1 MSAEAALVQR
11 FPGAPSVEGGYLL
24 AILAAISANGGHE
37 LDITTGSNEVI
48 AAFDYLEIPPRFAL
62 ESLKGEL
69 KGRAWPERAFAVA
82 CRAGLLTGAPRVDFE
97 SWNGRSGVRY
107 RITSDGVKEEALS
120 KVPWKGNSSPGCRFI
135 VRFRTGLN
143 RDLFRSSTNDLTQ
156 QTVARL
162 QGRVRH
168 SPVKVTVD
176 GKTLNTDVQFGT
188 GLLQLVFQPKVRFDE
203 ARSATKF
210 RVEAQVRREC
220 GSSGSY
226 YGNFLFQGEEGSN
239 LLLCRGLVYPIDLPL
254 AGELGFSG
262 VVVAD
267 HLLTNQE
274 MTGLVENTAYDD
286 LLNDVESDLL
296 AESVGLIDTL
306 EDIDDIQREQ
316 VLSVLEQV
324 VETHRSGGDIDEAIA
339 VLQRLVDAPKLPSEV
354 RASHLTQLAKMLE
367 RAERAEESFDV
378 YNRALEYWGEAEG
391 EGQNLELVATALL
404 GAARLMDTHD
414 EEPFTAIDYARRAL
428 ELRRSVSDEEDPERG
443 AAAELLGRLY
453 LKHSA
458 YPDPEFMEI
467 EQLLKE
473 ALKSYEVNYGK
484 THATVPTILMN
495 LGEFYR
501 QQGSFEEA
509 EGCFLKALAVREKL
523 MGSRAEQVGEI
534 FDRLGALFEA
544 GGDISKSG
552 QYFFRALE
560 VWENILGPTHEEV
573 LRRINDLVVLYRVY
587 GHFQK
592 AEPLYLK
599 LLQLREGDADAP
611 SLEAVPDLCALA
623 LFYQVQAKYGQA
635 EPLFAKA
642 LQTLTEHYGEG
653 VNHPDL
659 AWVHGLAGRFYVL
672 QYRFKKAEEHLLT
685 SLQMSEMILG
695 DEHPDLIVCLEALSR
710 HYRIQKRFFEA
721 MECAERALAIAEQ
734 FYGTQH
740 PYVATALNS
749 FAELLSLSGDE
760 ETAGPVYLAAF
771 EIHETSSNILLSRNA
786 IPQVH
791 DSRMARVRQET
802 EELHLQAVDPSREYS
817 RFAEAESTYLRA
829 LFQREQVLGPDHF
842 DNARTLELL
851 AALYRKHRRY
861 EGAESLYRRALSV
874 RQTHLGNTHPDCGLS
889 LRVLTETLLMQE
901 KWNEAEPYLQ
911 EWLGIIER
919 TLGSGHSERAEVL
932 VRLAKIAE
940 AKGDTEHQLALLQEA
955 VTIRHAVFGTE
966 HPTFAVTLAEMLRV
980 EDKPTQAAELYDFV
994 LTSLEKNLGVEDALL
1009 IPILENYSKVLI
1021 ASGNEEQAAP
1031 LDARAM
1037 IMRAEFGLDFG

>member
-1 MSAEAALVQR
+1 MSDAALMQR
-11 FPGAPSVEGGYLL
+11 FPGAPTAEGGYLL
-24 AILAAISANGGHE
+24 AILAAVAANGGHE
-37 LDITTGSNEVI
+37 LDIATGSNEVI
-48 AAFDYLEIPPRFAL
+48 ASFDYVEVPSRFPL

-69 KGRAWPERAFAVA
+69 KGRPWPERAFAVA

-97 SWNGRSGVRY
+97 SWNGRSGLRY
-107 RITSDGVKEEALS
+107 RITSDGVKEETLS
-120 KVPWKGNSSPGCRFI
+120 KIPWKGSNTPGCRFI

-156 QTVARL
+156 QTIARL
-162 QGRVRH
+162 QSRVRH
-168 SPVKVTVD
+168 SPVRVSVD
-176 GKTLNTDVQFGT
+176 GKSINADLDLGD
-188 GLLQLVFQPKVRFDE
+188 GLLQLVFQPGGGFDE
-203 ARSATKF
+203 ERSAFK
-210 RVEAQVRREC
+210 VKAQAKLRRE
-220 GSSGSY
+220 SASRGSY
-226 YGNFLFQGEEGSN
+226 YGNFLFQGEEGPN
-239 LLLCRGLVYPIDLPL
+239 LLVCRGLVYPIDLPL
-254 AGELGFSG
+254 ASELGFSG

-274 MTGLVENTAYDD
+274 MTGLVENTAFDD

-296 AESVGLIDTL
+296 ASAIALIDTL
-306 EDIDDIQREQ
+306 DDVDDEQ
-316 VLSVLEQV
+316 LDRVLGVLELV
-324 VETHRSGGDIDEAIA
+324 VETHRSGGDIDEAIT
-339 VLQRLVDAPKLPSEV
+339 VLQRLSNASKLPSS
-354 RASHLTQLAKMLE
+354 AQAAHLTQLARMLE
-367 RAERAEESFDV
+367 RADRAEESFEI
-378 YNRALEYWGEAEG
+378 YNRALACWAEADD
-391 EGQNLELVATALL
+391 EGQDLELVATALL
-404 GAARLMDTHD
+404 GAARLMSTHD
-414 EEPFTAIDYARRAL
+414 DEPFTAIDYTRRAL

-453 LKHSA
+453 LKHAA
-458 YPDPEFMEI
+458 YPEPEFMEV

-501 QQGSFEEA
+501 QQGNFEEA
-509 EGCFLKALAVREKL
+509 EGCFLKALAIREKL

-534 FDRLGALFEA
+534 FDRLGALFET

-560 VWENILGPTHEEV
+560 VWEHILGPSHEEV
-573 LRRINDLVVLYRVY
+573 IRRINDLVVLYRVY

-599 LLQLREGDADAP
+599 LLQLREGDVDAP
-611 SLEAVPDLCALA
+611 SLDAVPDLCALA

-642 LQTLTEHYGEG
+642 LQTLTEHYGEDT
-653 VNHPDL
+653 NHPDL

-685 SLQMSEMILG
+685 SLQMSERILG

-771 EIHETSSNILLSRNA
+771 EIHETSSNILLPRKI
-786 IPQVH
+786 IPQAH

-802 EELHLQAVDPSREYS
+802 EELHVQALEPSREYS
-817 RFAEAESTYLRA
+817 RFAEAESAYLRA
-829 LFQREQVLGPDHF
+829 LFQREQILGPDHF

-874 RQTHLGNTHPDCGLS
+874 RQTHLGNTHPDSGLS
-889 LRVLTETLLMQE
+889 LRVLTETLLMQG

-940 AKGDTEHQLALLQEA
+940 AREERGRQLELLQEA
-955 VTIRHAVFGTE
+955 VTIRHTVFGTE

-980 EDKPTQAAELYDFV
+980 EDKPVQAAELYDFV
-994 LTSLEKNLGVEDALL
+994 LTSLEKNLGAEDPLL
-1009 IPILENYSKVLI
+1009 IPILENYSKVLT
-1021 ASGNEEQAAP
+1021 ASGKEEQAAP
-1031 LDARAM
+1031 YDARAM